1 MPKYSHYKRPSFPDK
16 KTKCD
21 RRKKCQN
28 VRGADVLTFTRKN
41 QNCFFFENY
50 IVTITLFSPP
60 PVYINL
66 K

>member
-1 MPKYSHYKRPSFPDK
+1 MPKYSQYKRPLFPDK

-28 VRGADVLTFTRKN
+28 VREADVLTFTRKT
-41 QNCFFFENY
+41 QTVFFENY
-50 IVTITLFSPP
+50 IITITLFSPP